1 MYLIFLDKKRTSN
14 FKSHKYVVFL
24 YKLIHFF
31 MKKFLIFFFIAS
43 VLSISCVKLEEL
55 EGNNVEY
62 EVTQFE
68 LEENITLIIPNSEF
82 SWIPDLIN
90 CMTIPSIPLVN
101 EEGIVNFESFVPTQ
115 NPNPYAYLTYDIQPK
130 SIVMELTNITDC
142 DFGMLENVEIY
153 VTDSSVTDA
162 SQFILQ
168 DPNNTSAP
176 HNAVKIGELMNVS
189 DGSNIIELDV
199 NTDAVLDQFIH
210 NQSFNTYANMNLD
223 KAFTEEQAIIKTK
236 LLLSVKLINE
246 N

>member
-1 MYLIFLDKKRTSN
+1 
-14 FKSHKYVVFL
+14 
-24 YKLIHFF
+24 

-82 SWIPDLIN
+82 SWIPDLVN
-90 CMTIPSIPLVN
+90 CMDISII
-101 EEGIVNFESFVPTQ
+101 GGVNFESFVPTQ

>member
-1 MYLIFLDKKRTSN
+1 
-14 FKSHKYVVFL
+14 
-24 YKLIHFF
+24 
-31 MKKFLIFFFIAS
+31 MKKFLTLFLLAT
-43 VLSISCVKLEEL
+43 VLISSCVKLEEL
-55 EGNNVEY
+55 DGNNVEY

-82 SWIPDLIN
+82 SWIPDLVN
-90 CMTIPSIPLVN
+90 CMDISII
-101 EEGIVNFESFVPTQ
+101 GGVNFESFVPTQ

-130 SIVMELTNITDC
+130 SILMELTNITDC

-153 VTDSSVTDA
+153 LTDSSVTDA

-168 DPNNTSAP
+168 DPNNSSAP

-199 NTDAVLDQFIH
+199 NPDAVLDQFIH
-210 NQSFNTYANMNLD
+210 NNSFNTYANMNLD

>member
-1 MYLIFLDKKRTSN
+1 MKYPIVLLVLVSIIFSGCKK
-14 FKSHKYVVFL
+14 
-24 YKLIHFF
+24 
-31 MKKFLIFFFIAS
+31 
-43 VLSISCVKLEEL
+43 KLEKL
-55 EGNNVEY
+55 NGNNVEY

-90 CMTIPSIPLVN
+90 CMDISIL
-101 EEGIVNFESFVPTQ
+101 GGVNFESFVPTQ

-130 SIVMELTNITDC
+130 SISMELTNITDC

-153 VTDSSVTDA
+153 ITDSSVTDA

-176 HNAVKIGELMNVS
+176 HNAVKIGELMSVS

-199 NTDAVLDQFIH
+199 NPDAVLDQFIH
-210 NQSFNTYANMNLD
+210 NNSFNTYANMNLD

>member
-90 CMTIPSIPLVN
+90 CM
-101 EEGIVNFESFVPTQ
+101 
-115 NPNPYAYLTYDIQPK
+115 
-130 SIVMELTNITDC
+130 
-142 DFGMLENVEIY
+142 
-153 VTDSSVTDA
+153 A
-162 SQFILQ
+162 SH
-168 DPNNTSAP
+168 T
-176 HNAVKIGELMNVS
+176 V
-189 DGSNIIELDV
+189 
-199 NTDAVLDQFIH
+199 
-210 NQSFNTYANMNLD
+210 
-223 KAFTEEQAIIKTK
+223 
-236 LLLSVKLINE
+236 
-246 N
+246 

>member
-1 MYLIFLDKKRTSN
+1 MRKVLIL
-14 FKSHKYVVFL
+14 L
-24 YKLIHFF
+24 PL
-31 MKKFLIFFFIAS
+31 
-43 VLSISCVKLEEL
+43 LSALFTSCVKLEEL
-55 EGNNVEY
+55 EGNNTEY

-68 LEENITLIIPNSEF
+68 LEENVTLIIPNSQF

-90 CMTIPSIPLVN
+90 CMDISIL
-101 EEGIVNFESFVPTQ
+101 GGVNFESFVPTQ

-130 SIVMELTNITDC
+130 SISMELTNITDC

-153 VTDSSVTDA
+153 LTDSSVTDP

-199 NTDAVLDQFIH
+199 NPDAVLDQFIH
-210 NQSFNTYANMNLD
+210 NNSFNTYANMNLD

>member
-1 MYLIFLDKKRTSN
+1 M
-14 FKSHKYVVFL
+14 KYSIIL
-24 YKLIHFF
+24 TL
-31 MKKFLIFFFIAS
+31 FIA
-43 VLSISCVKLEEL
+43 VLCNACKKKLEDL
-55 EGNNVEY
+55 DGNNIEY
-62 EVTQFE
+62 EETQFE

-82 SWIPDLIN
+82 SWIPDLVN
-90 CMTIPSIPLVN
+90 CMDISII
-101 EEGIVNFESFVPTQ
+101 GGVNFESFVPTQ

>member
-1 MYLIFLDKKRTSN
+1 
-14 FKSHKYVVFL
+14 
-24 YKLIHFF
+24 
-31 MKKFLIFFFIAS
+31 MKKFLIFFLIAS
-43 VLSISCVKLEEL
+43 FSSSSCVKLEEL

-82 SWIPDLIN
+82 SWIPNLVN
-90 CMTIPSIPLVN
+90 CMDISIIGGVS
-101 EEGIVNFESFVPTQ
+101 FESFVPTQ

-130 SIVMELTNITDC
+130 SILMELTNITDC

-199 NTDAVLDQFIH
+199 NSDAVLDQFIH
-210 NQSFNTYANMNLD
+210 NNSFNTYANMNLD

>member
-1 MYLIFLDKKRTSN
+1 MKYSIVLLVLVSIIFSGCKK
-14 FKSHKYVVFL
+14 
-24 YKLIHFF
+24 
-31 MKKFLIFFFIAS
+31 
-43 VLSISCVKLEEL
+43 KLEKL
-55 EGNNVEY
+55 NGNNVEY

-90 CMTIPSIPLVN
+90 CMDISIL
-101 EEGIVNFESFVPTQ
+101 GGVNFESFVPTQ

-130 SIVMELTNITDC
+130 SISMELTNITDC

-153 VTDSSVTDA
+153 ITDSSVTDA